1 MLVFRVCI
9 SLILFHRL
17 SHGKVVRLCALY
29 PHSMLIER
37 YARLLFYTPSATLV
51 RLCTT
56 NALIALATSWD
67 LYLSG
72 ASEDPRMLLPAW
84 ISITTVGRK
93 K

>member
-1 MLVFRVCI
+1 M
-9 SLILFHRL
+9 ILPF
-17 SHGKVVRLCALY
+17 
-29 PHSMLIER
+29 
-37 YARLLFYTPSATLV
+37 RLLFYTPSATVV

-84 ISITTVGRK
+84 ISITTVGDLQKTASVRK
-93 K
+93 LLSFVLDLDCSIPPDAP

>member
-1 MLVFRVCI
+1 MAG
-9 SLILFHRL
+9 ILTLGSRL
-17 SHGKVVRLCALY
+17 DADGIA
-29 PHSMLIER
+29 P
-37 YARLLFYTPSATLV
+37 RLLFYTPSATLV

-84 ISITTVGRK
+84 ISITTVRK
-93 K
+93 PKMLTAIAMVTEIP